1 MFHVP
6 KKGGTSQIRDFCTFQ
21 KKAVQFLDFIK
32 MINQEQLKDLKQVPI
47 INYLSGK
54 GIYPASK
61 SGSYFMYHSPLR
73 NDSTPSFGVN
83 PTKNT
88 FNDLGSNDKGNI
100 IELVMRMERM
110 SFVEACQYLG
120 SQDLMKEN
128 DNQKFLSLSQSQNPN
143 NEPKNYEVTAVKD
156 LQHPALIRYVESRK
170 ITLNTAFSYLKEI
183 HYKNGKGQFFGVGY
197 QNDIGGYVSRSE
209 IMKKPINLGHTGI
222 KTFAVPD
229 SKDVSIFE
237 GMFDF
242 LSAIEY
248 CKRPPRC
255 TAIVLNSV
263 TNLSK
268 AMPQLTGATTIF
280 SYLDND
286 DAGQKTTQKMIDA
299 GLNVLDQ
306 SKIYKGYKDFNEY
319 LNK

>member
-1 MFHVP
+1 
-6 KKGGTSQIRDFCTFQ
+6 
-21 KKAVQFLDFIK
+21 
-32 MINQEQLKDLKQVPI
+32 MINQEQIKALKQISIVG
-47 INYLSGK
+47 YLAGK
-54 GIYPASK
+54 GINPTSK
-61 SGSYFMYHSPLR
+61 SGNYFMYHSPLR
-73 NDSTPSFGVN
+73 NDSTPSFSVN

-88 FNDLGSNDKGNI
+88 FYDLGNDSDKGNI

-110 SFVEACQYLG
+110 SFVEACQYLD

-128 DNQKFLSLSQSQNPN
+128 GKPISLSLSPNPN
-143 NEPKNYEVTAVKD
+143 NETKNYEVTAVKD

-183 HYKNGKGQFFGVGY
+183 HYKNAKGQFFGVGY
-197 QNDIGGYVSRSE
+197 QNDIGGYVVRNKF
-209 IMKKPINLGHTGI
+209 MKNPINLCDVGI

-242 LSAIEY
+242 LSIIEY

-263 TNLSK
+263 SNLSK
-268 AMPQLTGATTIF
+268 AMPQLQKAEKVYTF
-280 SYLDND
+280 LDND
-286 DAGQKTTQKMIDA
+286 DAGKKAVQKFRDTGI
-299 GLNVLDQ
+299 NILDQ
-306 SKIYKGYKDFNEY
+306 SKIYQGYNDFNEFLTNRQY
-319 LNK
+319 AK